1 MKCRSKSNLINRICW
16 TIKKTRCYI
25 ATDAANDQSIFTLK
39 TFLEKS
45 KKQD

>member
-1 MKCRSKSNLINRICW
+1 MKCRSKSNLTDRICW

-39 TFLEKS
+39 TLEKS